1 MKKYFRAI
9 LTLALTLT
17 VLTSCLFR
25 PDGSGITVPPTPA
38 GETNRETS
46 GTNAETDGGR
56 YYMPNNF
63 GHVKAMWISQFD
75 LADMLVK
82 NKAQRSRG
90 EFIRLAEKMMENVA
104 SLGLN
109 TVFVQTRP
117 NGDSFYPSEIY
128 PPSAFAVGKY
138 GVDFSYE
145 PFEILLA
152 AAKKQGLSFH
162 AWINPLRCM
171 KPAEIA
177 LIDRKYP
184 VALWY
189 DSPELR
195 GKYIVEV
202 NGTLYLN
209 PAYAAV
215 RTLIAQG
222 AAEILERYDVD
233 GIHIDDYFYP
243 TTSRDF
249 DAAAYGEYKE
259 QDGRLSLADFRRERI
274 NLLVAKLYGTVKA
287 RGNGFLFGISH
298 GGNMNTN
305 YNALYA
311 DVAKWCAEAGFAD
324 YICPQVYFGFEH
336 QTFPF
341 DSVSSEFAAMAK
353 KGSVKLII
361 GMTLSKAYNGYVGT
375 GDQYAGTGASEWI
388 ENRDVICRSLNYL
401 KGIGNCGGVAFFSYR
416 LLFDVLTGERV
427 ENTADEAEHFIP
439 VLKEMY

>member
-1 MKKYFRAI
+1 
-9 LTLALTLT
+9 
-17 VLTSCLFR
+17 
-25 PDGSGITVPPTPA
+25 
-38 GETNRETS
+38 
-46 GTNAETDGGR
+46 
-56 YYMPNNF
+56 MPNNF

-152 AAKKQGLSFH
+152 AAKKQAFLPS
-162 AWINPLRCM
+162 WINPLRRM

-287 RGNGFLFGISH
+287 RGNGFLFGISP

-311 DVAKWCAEAGFAD
+311 DVAKWCAEGFAD

-336 QTFPF
+336 QL
-341 DSVSSEFAAMAK
+341 SVRQCFIRICRYGE

-375 GDQYAGTGASEWI
+375 GDQYAGTGV
-388 ENRDVICRSLNYL
+388 RMDR
-401 KGIGNCGGVAFFSYR
+401 K
-416 LLFDVLTGERV
+416 
-427 ENTADEAEHFIP
+427 P
-439 VLKEMY
+439 